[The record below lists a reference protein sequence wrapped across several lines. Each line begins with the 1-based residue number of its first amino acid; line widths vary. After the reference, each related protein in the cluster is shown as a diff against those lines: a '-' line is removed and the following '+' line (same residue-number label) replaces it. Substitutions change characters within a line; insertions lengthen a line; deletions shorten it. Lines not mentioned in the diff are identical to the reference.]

1 MKVSNP
7 VEICNLALVR
17 IEQNSI
23 SSLDDESVQGQ
34 FCRMV
39 YEQSKASLLS
49 RYNWTFAIDTAKLT
63 QTLTDT
69 LQDYTYAYQL
79 PADFLRLV
87 SVYDSSDREF
97 IQITGMKPPFVL
109 EGSFIK
115 SDASEIK
122 IKYIKNIDTVA
133 RFSPQFIDCFVLELA
148 IRLTKLFNSSTSYL
162 QMLTM
167 EFSQKIA
174 EAKISDCQQTM
185 LSQIKS
191 YPILFSTWGF

>member
-34 FCRMV
+34 FCNMV
-39 YEQSKASLLS
+39 YEQSKTSLLS
-49 RYNWTFAIDTAKLT
+49 RYNWTFAIETAKPT
-63 QTLTDT
+63 QTLTST

-133 RFSPQFIDCFVLELA
+133 KFSPQFIDCFVLDLA

-162 QMLTM
+162 QMLNM
-167 EFSQKIA
+167 EFAQKIE